1 MASGGIVWGSR
12 EILIVPLAY
21 RRHLNRAFV
30 AGAALALVAGT
41 SALAQDAPDQDQ
53 DSQDQVNTTR
63 SLGLPENPQFFGTTM
78 PSIIKATAIVNGD
91 VITQTDIDQRLGL
104 LVIANGGQQIPA
116 DEVDRLRQQVLR
128 NLIDETLEIQAA
140 ATAKIEI
147 KKSDID
153 KTVARVAGN
162 VKQTPE
168 ELAAYLEAN
177 NSNIASLR
185 RQIQGEIAWQRL
197 QRAKIESGVSVGDD
211 EVKAV
216 LDKMNASK
224 GSEEY
229 RVGEIFLSSTPA
241 TEAQTLSNA
250 NQILA
255 QLKNGASFAGYARQ
269 YSEASTAAVGGDLGW
284 VRPEQLPT
292 PIAAQ
297 LRQMGPGTVS
307 DPIPVPGGVSIIAVQ
322 DTRKILTADPRDAVL
337 SLKQVSISFPKG
349 MSRQTAEPIV
359 ARFAEE
365 AKNLGG
371 CGGAD
376 KIAADFHGEVVQR
389 DEVKMRDLPPT
400 LQQMMMPMQVGQATQ
415 PFGSLEE
422 GVRVLVI
429 CGRDETDPNQPSFDE
444 VYNQLNEERINIRA
458 RRYLRDL
465 RRDAVIEF
473 R

>member
-1 MASGGIVWGSR
+1 MIRTALS
-12 EILIVPLAY
+12 
-21 RRHLNRAFV
+21 
-30 AGAALALVAGT
+30 GAALALWVGT
-41 SALAQDAPDQDQ
+41 AALAQD
-53 DSQDQVNTTR
+53 SQGQADTTH
-63 SLGLPENPQFFGTTM
+63 SLGLPQNPQIFGSAM
-78 PSIIKATAIVNGD
+78 PSVVKATAIVNGD
-91 VITQTDIDQRLGL
+91 VITQTDVDQRLAL
-104 LVIANGGQQIPA
+104 LAIANGGQIPGE
-116 DEVDRLRQQVLR
+116 EVDRLRQQVLR

-140 ATAKIEI
+140 ATEKIEI
-147 KKSDID
+147 KDSDIQ

-168 ELAAYLEAN
+168 QLTKYLEAHG
-177 NSNIASLR
+177 SNISTLR

-216 LDKMNASK
+216 LDRMEASK
-224 GSEEY
+224 GTEEY
-229 RVGEIFLSSTPA
+229 RVGEIFLTSTPA
-241 TEAQTLSNA
+241 TESQTVDNA
-250 NQILA
+250 NKILA

-284 VRPEQLPT
+284 VRPEQLPG
-292 PIAAQ
+292 PLAAVV
-297 LRQMGPGTVS
+297 RQMSPGAVS
-307 DPIPVPGGVSIIAVQ
+307 NPIPVTGGVSIIAVQ

-349 MSRQTAEPIV
+349 ITRQSAEPIV
-359 ARFAEE
+359 ARFGE
-365 AKNLGG
+365 AARKIGG
-371 CGGAD
+371 CGGTD

-389 DEVKMRDLPPT
+389 DDVKMRDLPGS

-429 CGRDETDPNQPSFDE
+429 CGRDETSPNQPSFDD
-444 VYNQLNEERINIRA
+444 VYNQLNEERINTRA